1 VIDSMRN
8 VTLPAALA
16 ASLWVAP
23 VGATAGECGPRFM
36 QSSQTVTLN
45 ATDVGVGAEARENFQ
60 IRVQNEGNGA
70 CSATL
75 RFARQT
81 TSAGD
86 PSLRYLLVSG
96 GQVVDV
102 LPSNVSVPSTRSDV
116 SVPGLP
122 GGTNGRAVPFRL
134 TFPTEW
140 GIASGTRRE
149 ELLVTLVD
157 EQGTAVD
164 TMLLYFDIY
173 VPPAV
178 DLRIVG
184 ATGENAIA
192 EIDLGDLESDRVN
205 ISDPF
210 AVRVWSTSPYS
221 VSFASEGNGALIH
234 RDGLSRIVYS
244 LRMDGA
250 KVDLTGGTPRSVGHA
265 TGPLGDAHPLS
276 IEVQPFVAEAGDYAD
291 RVSVTVTAG

>member
-1 VIDSMRN
+1 MRN
-8 VTLPAALA
+8 VTLLTAMVTSLGIAPAAA
-16 ASLWVAP
+16 AA
-23 VGATAGECGPRFM
+23 AECAPRFM

-60 IRVQNEGNGA
+60 IRVQNDGNGA

-86 PSLRYLLVSG
+86 PSLRYALFSSG
-96 GQVVDV
+96 QTIDV
-102 LPSNVSVPSTRSDV
+102 MPSNVSVPSTRSDV

-122 GGTNGRAVPFRL
+122 GGANGRAVPFRL
-134 TFPTEW
+134 AFPTEW
-140 GIASGTRRE
+140 GIASGTRKE
-149 ELLVTLVD
+149 EILVTLLD
-157 EQGTAVD
+157 AQGTTVD

-173 VPPAV
+173 IPPAV

-184 ATGENAIA
+184 ATGYNAVA
-192 EIDLGDLESDRVN
+192 DVNLGELESDRVN
-205 ISDPF
+205 VSDPF
-210 AVRVWSTSPYS
+210 AIRVWSTSPYS
-221 VSFASEGNGALIH
+221 VSFESEGSGALVH
-234 RDGLSRIVYS
+234 RDGLSRITYS

-250 KVDLTGGTPRSVGHA
+250 KVDLTGGTPRSVGRA
-265 TGPLGDAHPLS
+265 TGPLGDAHSLF

-291 RVSVTVTAG
+291 RVSVTITAG